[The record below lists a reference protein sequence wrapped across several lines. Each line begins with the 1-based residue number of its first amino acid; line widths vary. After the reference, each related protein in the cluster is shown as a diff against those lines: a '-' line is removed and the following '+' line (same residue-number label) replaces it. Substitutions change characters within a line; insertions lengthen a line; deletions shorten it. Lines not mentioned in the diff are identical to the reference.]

1 MGCSNSSNSISHML
15 ESFFSPKSVAVVGV
29 SEDPTKLG
37 SLIFNNLINANF
49 SGKLY
54 PINTRV
60 GGTLLYN
67 HTSYK
72 NIKEIKEPID
82 LVIIVVAAKFCSG
95 IVDDCIVNGTKN
107 ISIIAAGFSEIG
119 NNKLEIEIGE
129 KCKKNKI
136 NLLGPNCLGHISTF
150 TNLNASFSDGYPE
163 KGNVAFISQ
172 SGAFCCAML
181 DWAEK
186 KKIGF
191 SHFISIGNK
200 ADLSE
205 DKLLSY
211 LKDDKNTKF
220 FAFYLENLKNGKEF
234 LKVLNEVSKKKP
246 CVILEPGKSQK
257 AIQAS
262 LSHTGSLAPNYK
274 TLEIAL
280 RNAGAIQAAD
290 TRQLFGLIEILVY
303 SHQLQF
309 DGSICILTNGGGVG
323 VLSSDLCEDNGLN
336 MVKPSEGVKEKL
348 KKVLPAMSSF
358 NNPIDV
364 LGDAKADRYENAL
377 RILCESGEYKNI
389 LVLLTPQLGTDAKG
403 TAESIVKIYS
413 KFQKI
418 NIFTSFIG
426 GNRVQLGVD
435 ILKSHHIINFDYPT
449 DGLKLIGLLHKQ
461 LHKSTNIVE
470 LKNTEAP
477 KEIKNKIQKLKEE
490 GLLSLPQDVV
500 NMIMNHY
507 KIDYPKSENF
517 TDKEKALEFCN
528 KIFPA
533 PVVMKLSSPDA
544 LHKTEM
550 KGIYLSIKDEEK
562 FNEAW
567 DNLNKAISQN
577 KLKNASVLI
586 QEMIVKSSEAII
598 GINTDANFGKVMIF
612 GTGGI
617 YTEVI
622 GDISVKI
629 LPTNNFEE
637 MVKETKIGKILNGVR
652 GEEPKA
658 VKKVIEALNK
668 VQKIVFDFPE
678 IKSIDINPILVTKD
692 RAAVVDFKII
702 LK

>member
-1 MGCSNSSNSISHML
+1 ML
-15 ESFFSPKSVAVVGV
+15 ESFFNPKSIAVVGV
-29 SEDPTKLG
+29 SEDPKKLG
-37 SLIFNNLINANF
+37 SLIFNNVINANF

-60 GGTLLYN
+60 GGKLLYN

-72 NIKEIKEPID
+72 SIKEIKEPID
-82 LVIIVVAAKFCSG
+82 LVIVVVAAKFCSG
-95 IVDDCIVNGTKN
+95 IVDDCIANGTKN

-119 NNKLEIEIGE
+119 NNKLEMEIAE
-129 KCKKNKI
+129 KCQKNKI

-172 SGAFCCAML
+172 SGAYCCAML

-205 DKLLSY
+205 DKLLSV
-211 LKDDKNTKF
+211 LKDDTNTKF

-234 LKVLNEVSKKKP
+234 LKVLNEVSKTKP
-246 CVILEPGKSQK
+246 CIILEPGKSQK

-280 RNAGAIQAAD
+280 KNAGAIQASD
-290 TRQLFGLIEILVY
+290 TRQLFGLIETLVY
-303 SHQLQF
+303 SHHHHF

-336 MVKPSEGVKEKL
+336 MEKPSEGVREKL
-348 KKVLPAMSSF
+348 KKVLPAMSSL
-358 NNPIDV
+358 NNPVDV

-403 TAESIVKIYS
+403 TAESIVKLYS
-413 KFQKI
+413 EFPGI

-426 GNRVQLGVD
+426 GNKVQPGVD
-435 ILKSHHIINFDYPT
+435 ILKSHHIINFDFPT
-449 DGLKLIGLLHKQ
+449 DCLKLIGLLHKQ
-461 LHKSTNIVE
+461 LHKSSSIVE
-470 LKNTEAP
+470 LKCTEVSQ
-477 KEIKNKIQKLKEE
+477 EIKNKIIKLKEE
-490 GLLSLPQDVV
+490 GLLSLPQEVV
-500 NMIMNHY
+500 NMIMDNY
-507 KIDYPKSENF
+507 KIDYPKSGNY
-517 TDKEKALEFCN
+517 TDKNKALEFC
-528 KIFPA
+528 KTIFPA

-550 KGIYLSIKDEEK
+550 KGIYLFIKDEKK

-567 DNLNKAISQN
+567 DNLNESITKN
-577 KLKNASVLI
+577 NLKNASVLV
-586 QEMIVKSSEAII
+586 QEMIIKSNEAII
-598 GINTDANFGKVMIF
+598 GVNTDANFGKVMIF

-617 YTEVI
+617 YTEIMDDV
-622 GDISVKI
+622 SVRI
-629 LPTNNFEE
+629 LPTDNFEE

-652 GEEPKA
+652 GVEPKA
-658 VKKVIEALNK
+658 VNKVIEVLDK
-668 VQKIVFDFPE
+668 VQKIAFDFPE
-678 IKSIDINPILVTKD
+678 ISSIDINPILVTKD
-692 RAAVVDFKII
+692 RAVVVDFKIL

>member
-1 MGCSNSSNSISHML
+1 ML
-15 ESFFSPKSVAVVGV
+15 ESFFNPKSIAVVGV
-29 SEDPTKLG
+29 SEDPKKLG
-37 SLIFNNLINANF
+37 SLIFNNVINANF

-60 GGTLLYN
+60 GGKLLYN

-72 NIKEIKEPID
+72 SIKEIKEPID
-82 LVIIVVAAKFCSG
+82 LVIVVVAAKFCSG

-119 NNKLEIEIGE
+119 NNKLEMEIAE
-129 KCKKNKI
+129 KCQKNKI

-150 TNLNASFSDGYPE
+150 SNLNASFSDGYPE
-163 KGNVAFISQ
+163 KGSVAFISQ
-172 SGAFCCAML
+172 SGAYCCAML

-205 DKLLSY
+205 EKLLSV
-211 LKDDKNTKF
+211 LKDDANTKF

-234 LKVLNEVSKKKP
+234 LKILNEVSKTKP

-280 RNAGAIQAAD
+280 RNAGAIQARD
-290 TRQLFGLIEILVY
+290 TRQLFGLIETLVY
-303 SHQLQF
+303 SHHHQF
-309 DGSICILTNGGGVG
+309 DGGICILTNGGGVG

-336 MVKPSEGVKEKL
+336 MEKPSQGTIEKL

-364 LGDAKADRYENAL
+364 LGDAKADRYENVL

-403 TAESIVKIYS
+403 TAESVVKIYS
-413 KFQKI
+413 EFPGI

-426 GNRVQLGVD
+426 GNRVQPGVD
-435 ILKSHHIINFDYPT
+435 ILKSNHIINFDFPT
-449 DGLKLIGLLHKQ
+449 DGLTLIGLLHKQ
-461 LHKSTNIVE
+461 LHKSSSIVE
-470 LKNTEAP
+470 LKANEVP
-477 KEIKNKIQKLKEE
+477 KEIKSKIMKLKEE

-500 NMIMNHY
+500 NMIMDNY
-507 KIDYPKSENF
+507 KIDYPKSGNY
-517 TDKEKALEFCN
+517 TDKNKALEFC
-528 KIFPA
+528 KTIFPA

-550 KGIYLSIKDEEK
+550 KGIYLFIKDEKK

-567 DNLNKAISQN
+567 DNLNESISKN
-577 KLKNASVLI
+577 NLKNASVLV
-586 QEMIVKSSEAII
+586 QEMINKSNEAII
-598 GINTDANFGKVMIF
+598 GVNTDANFGKIMIF

-617 YTEVI
+617 YTEVM
-622 GDISVKI
+622 DDVSVRI
-629 LPTNNFEE
+629 LPTDSFGE

-658 VKKVIEALNK
+658 VNKVIEVLNK
-668 VQKIVFDFPE
+668 VQKIAFDFPE
-678 IKSIDINPILVTKD
+678 ISSIDINPILVTKD
-692 RAAVVDFKII
+692 RAVVVDFKIL

>member
-1 MGCSNSSNSISHML
+1 ML
-15 ESFFSPKSVAVVGV
+15 ESFFNPKSIAVVGV
-29 SEDPTKLG
+29 SEDPRKLG
-37 SLIFNNLINANF
+37 SLIFNNVINANF

-60 GGTLLYN
+60 GGKVLYN

-72 NIKEIKEPID
+72 SIKEIKEPID
-82 LVIIVVAAKFCSG
+82 LVIVVVAAKFCSG
-95 IVDDCIVNGTKN
+95 IVDDCIANGTKN

-119 NNKLEIEIGE
+119 NNKLEMEIAE
-129 KCKKNKI
+129 KCQKNKI

-172 SGAFCCAML
+172 SGAYCCAML

-205 DKLLSY
+205 DKLLSV
-211 LKDDKNTKF
+211 LKDDPNTKF

-234 LKVLNEVSKKKP
+234 LKVLNEVSKTKP
-246 CVILEPGKSQK
+246 CIILEPGKSQK

-280 RNAGAIQAAD
+280 KNAGAIQASD
-290 TRQLFGLIEILVY
+290 TRQLFGLIETLVY
-303 SHQLQF
+303 SHHHQF
-309 DGSICILTNGGGVG
+309 DGGICILTNGGGVG

-336 MVKPSEGVKEKL
+336 MEKPSEEVKEKL

-403 TAESIVKIYS
+403 TAESIVKLYS
-413 KFQKI
+413 EFPGI
-418 NIFTSFIG
+418 NMFTSFIG
-426 GNRVQLGVD
+426 GNKVQTGVD
-435 ILKSHHIINFDYPT
+435 ILKSHHIINFDFPT

-461 LHKSTNIVE
+461 LHKSTSIVE
-470 LKNTEAP
+470 LKSTEVP
-477 KEIKNKIQKLKEE
+477 QEIKNKILKLKEE

-500 NMIMNHY
+500 NMIMDNY
-507 KIDYPKSENF
+507 KIDYPKSGNY
-517 TDKEKALEFCN
+517 TDKNKALEFC
-528 KIFPA
+528 KTIFPA

-550 KGIYLSIKDEEK
+550 KGIYLFIKDEKK
-562 FNEAW
+562 FNEDW
-567 DNLNKAISQN
+567 DDLNEIITKN
-577 KLKNASVLI
+577 NLKNASILV
-586 QEMIVKSSEAII
+586 QEMITKSSEAII
-598 GINTDANFGKVMIF
+598 GVNTDANFGKVMIF

-617 YTEVI
+617 YTEVM
-622 GDISVKI
+622 DDVSVRI
-629 LPTNNFEE
+629 LPTDNFEE
-637 MVKETKIGKILNGVR
+637 MLKETKIGKILNGVR

-658 VKKVIEALNK
+658 VNKVIEVLNK
-668 VQKIVFDFPE
+668 VQRIAFDFPE
-678 IKSIDINPILVTKD
+678 ISSIDINPILVTKD
-692 RAAVVDFKII
+692 RAVVVDFKIL